1 MSLATEVVS
10 RLDKAKQ
17 TGQGQW
23 LARCCYHPD
32 KKPSLSVS
40 EDAFHCF
47 GCGQSGHI
55 TSIAKFLGIDVPNS
69 GSLHLVPDAAYQQL
83 HNEAGHTK
91 ETLDIYGVSYT
102 KGEWHYPYEGT
113 KATKVKK
120 SDPKEFFWVGHD
132 ANNPPAVFGL
142 DLAENYNTPI
152 VFVVEG
158 EKDVITMAEAGIAS
172 VCFPNGCAS
181 VPDHSVQTLS
191 SSKFSEAVVVYDN
204 DDGGED
210 GRWIV
215 KDALEASGVTVK
227 VLDLPPEFPPG
238 SDITNVW
245 NVHDRDP
252 EAFRS
257 ALEGLTEAER
267 PEDGWDEITRPLS
280 PLPPSLPLDALAPV
294 LGQQVESVAASI
306 EVPSDIPALLSL
318 VSLSACIGGKFELLI
333 NDSWLSEFSV
343 LYGLAIAASGERKSD
358 AFKYMTRPISDWE
371 RDKRDA
377 VREKFEYAQEM
388 VQVRIDQVKKA
399 RNCVVNGNSDNA
411 EDELEDALKNLHTA
425 KQKVLELDHTL
436 LAEDIT
442 TESMNQCMQASN
454 GRMALLSAEGGV
466 LKILDG
472 RYNDGKSCIEEV
484 KKGWS
489 GERIIVSRASGKAID
504 IPRAAITIGLCLQ
517 PDVLESL
524 SNNKSMRNEGFLA
537 RCLYA
542 QPQSLVGFRK
552 VRNQEARDM
561 AADSQYERAL
571 RRLLDVP
578 WCEEDG
584 RLTTWPMEFTEDAV
598 DALLDYAEEVEPQ
611 MAGGRRLGGI
621 ADWANKAHGQVARI
635 AGLQTLVTRA
645 CVEGPIVLTELF
657 SPIEK
662 QAVQDAVRL
671 VRSFEDHALYVLA
684 RLGQDRATK
693 DLTYVLH
700 RRLSLPENT
709 TKRDLFRACQRFASM
724 AEFEP
729 VVDALVDRNYFR
741 LQYQPTGKKGREP
754 SPKVL
759 INPAVLHDTND
770 TDEDDALSVI
780 SVSPDEETELNR
792 LFDEAHDYEQAE
804 ARALGK
810 NPNEKWWTE

>member
-1 MSLATEVVS
+1 MSVATEVVG
-10 RLDKAKQ
+10 RLDQVKQ
-17 TGQGQW
+17 TGRGQW
-23 LARCCYHPD
+23 LAICPYHDD
-32 KKPSLSVS
+32 KNPSLSIS
-40 EDAFHCF
+40 EDAFNCF

-55 TSIAKFLGIDVPNS
+55 TSIAKFFGIEVPTN
-69 GSLHLVPDAAYQQL
+69 GSLGLGPDAAYQQL
-83 HNEAGHTK
+83 HNEAGHTR
-91 ETLDIYGVSYT
+91 ETLDLYKVSYI

-120 SDPKEFFWVGHD
+120 TDPKEFFWIGHD
-132 ANNPPAVFGL
+132 ENNPPAVFGL
-142 DLAENYNTPI
+142 DLAENYNTPS

-181 VPDHSVQTLS
+181 VPDHSVQTLT

-204 DDGGED
+204 DDGGEK
-210 GRWIV
+210 GRWSV

-238 SDITNVW
+238 SDITNLW

-252 EAFRS
+252 KAFRS
-257 ALEGLTEAER
+257 ALEDLAEAER
-267 PEDGWDEITRPLS
+267 PEDRWDEITRPLS
-280 PLPPSLPLDALAPV
+280 PLPPPLPLDALAPV
-294 LGQQVESVAASI
+294 LRQQVTSVASSI

-318 VSLSACIGGKFELLI
+318 VSVSACIGGKFELLI

-343 LYGLAIAASGERKSD
+343 LYGLCIAASGERKSD
-358 AFKYMTRPISDWE
+358 AFKFMTRPISDWE

-388 VQVRIDQVKKA
+388 VRVRIDQVKKA
-399 RNCVVNGNSDNA
+399 RNCVVNGTSDNA
-411 EDELEDALKNLHTA
+411 EDELEDALNNLHTA

-436 LAEDIT
+436 IAEDIT
-442 TESMNQCMQASN
+442 TEAMNQCMQASN

-472 RYNDGKSCIEEV
+472 RYSDGKSCIEEV

-504 IPRAAITIGLCLQ
+504 IPRAAITIGICLQ
-517 PDVLESL
+517 PNVLDDL
-524 SNNKSMRNEGFLA
+524 SNKRSMRNEGFLA

-552 VRNQEARDM
+552 VRNQVARDM
-561 AADSQYERAL
+561 AADSQYEFAL

-584 RLTTWPMEFTEDAV
+584 KLTTWPMEFTEDAV
-598 DALLDYAEEVEPQ
+598 DVLLDYAEEVEPQ

-645 CVEGPIVLTELF
+645 CVEGPLVLTELF

-684 RLGQDRATK
+684 RLGEDRTTK

-700 RRLSLPENT
+700 RRLSLPDNT
-709 TKRDLFRACQRFASM
+709 TKRELFRACQRFETMS
-724 AEFEP
+724 EFEP
-729 VVDALVDRNYFR
+729 HVDALIERNYFR
-741 LQYQPTGKKGREP
+741 LEYQPIGKQGGRP
-754 SPKVL
+754 ASPIVL
-759 INPAVLHDTND
+759 VNPDHDT
-770 TDEDDALSVI
+770 TDRTPPATG
-780 SVSPDEETELNR
+780 SVSSVSSVRVDDVDEEG
-792 LFDEAHDYEQAE
+792 DYEEIERLTIQQE
-804 ARALGK
+804 SDDGL
-810 NPNEKWWTE
+810 PF